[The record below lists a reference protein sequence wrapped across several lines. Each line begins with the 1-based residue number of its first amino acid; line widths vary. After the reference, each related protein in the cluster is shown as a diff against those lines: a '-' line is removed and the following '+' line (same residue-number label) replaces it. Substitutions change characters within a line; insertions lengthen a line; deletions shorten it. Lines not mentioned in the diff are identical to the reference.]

1 MAVFNNQPTK
11 FLKMEQQALRSQ
23 YKLAPVFQCI
33 LREKKGKTKRRDSF
47 WVDFTSWEP
56 RRTEGRRRGRERM
69 RWLDGITSLM
79 AMNLSKLWELVMD
92 REAACCSCKVL
103 DATEQLN

>member
-56 RRTEGRRRGRERM
+56 RRPPYRG
-69 RWLDGITSLM
+69 D
-79 AMNLSKLWELVMD
+79 
-92 REAACCSCKVL
+92 
-103 DATEQLN
+103 

>member
-33 LREKKGKTKRRDSF
+33 LRGKKKERQKGETPSGLISQAGRPHPQRSCFSGLFSRMFDFYF
-47 WVDFTSWEP
+47 WL
-56 RRTEGRRRGRERM
+56 G
-69 RWLDGITSLM
+69 LLAYGI
-79 AMNLSKLWELVMD
+79 LVP
-92 REAACCSCKVL
+92 
-103 DATEQLN
+103 

>member
-33 LREKKGKTKRRDSF
+33 LRGKKK
-47 WVDFTSWEP
+47 
-56 RRTEGRRRGRERM
+56 ERQKGETPSG
-69 RWLDGITSLM
+69 LISQAGSPGGLIL
-79 AMNLSKLWELVMD
+79 
-92 REAACCSCKVL
+92 REAVL
-103 DATEQLN
+103 VVCFPECLIFIFGWVSWHMGS

>member
-33 LREKKGKTKRRDSF
+33 LRGKKRKDKK
-47 WVDFTSWEP
+47 
-56 RRTEGRRRGRERM
+56 ER
-69 RWLDGITSLM
+69 LLLG
-79 AMNLSKLWELVMD
+79 
-92 REAACCSCKVL
+92 
-103 DATEQLN
+103 